1 MKKPRNAWRRLRGS
15 SLPDWA
21 EDAGVVGAQGLSLMC
36 TWADINGALP
46 LVAHVVSF
54 ALLVHGL
61 RRRE

>member
-1 MKKPRNAWRRLRGS
+1 MQKPRNACRRRHGLR
-15 SLPDWA
+15 LADWA
-21 EDAGVVGAQGLSLMC
+21 QVGAQGLSLMC